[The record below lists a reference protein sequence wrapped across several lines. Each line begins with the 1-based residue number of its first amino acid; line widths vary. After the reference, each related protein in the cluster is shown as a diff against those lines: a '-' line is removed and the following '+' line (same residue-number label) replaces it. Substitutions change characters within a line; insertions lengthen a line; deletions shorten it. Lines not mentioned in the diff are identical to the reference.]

1 MRLHLALVTTS
12 ILLSLASP
20 VAAQLV
26 PVPLPVDPLPIPAE
40 PIPVPPIPEP
50 IDVPPITV
58 DPPSVGTPVTT
69 PIDIP
74 PIVIDPD
81 VTDIVAPII
90 PDTVALPTEP
100 IDLPTVGEVL
110 ELPDATNLVDD
121 VGNAI
126 DDVVAGEPITLSTG
140 EQVIPLIDPETQ
152 EVVGTV
158 DPTTGAI
165 ATPDGQVVGNVN
177 NQGGSGGSGSGSG
190 GSSSGGTASNSNKVT
205 VDNRN
210 TFIAIPQP
218 ALGSDSKTTTEVIEE
233 IDANGY
239 LRNRV
244 LTTGYN
250 RSVPTISISGGIVG
264 GQGLGLIQLAIP
276 LNR

>member
-1 MRLHLALVTTS
+1 MRLHLGLIATS

-26 PVPLPVDPLPIPAE
+26 PVPPIEPVPLPV
-40 PIPVPPIPEP
+40 
-50 IDVPPITV
+50 DVPPITV
-58 DPPSVGTPVTT
+58 DVPSVGTPVTT

-90 PDTVALPTEP
+90 PDAVALPTEP
-100 IDLPTVGEVL
+100 IDLPTVGEVISI
-110 ELPDATNLVDD
+110 PVDLVDD
-121 VGNAI
+121 VGNTI
-126 DDVVAGEPITLSTG
+126 DDVVAGTPVTLSTG

-177 NQGGSGGSGSGSG
+177 NQGGSGGSGSGSS
-190 GSSSGGTASNSNKVT
+190 GSSNGGAAQSTNKVS

-233 IDANGY
+233 IDDNGY

-244 LTTGYN
+244 LTTSYSW
-250 RSVPTISISGGIVG
+250 SVPTISISGGIVG